1 MESVVPCAWRARA
14 RFPKVEP
21 LVFSLRSLRRLK
33 EAPGGAALPRF
44 RRFRVAWAGRG
55 RDRDGFPQGVTQGVT
70 RTVTGA
76 ISSDAASRWQVW
88 PFWPGLRQSHL
99 QLLLRILKSAS
110 SKGEAQTEAELRNR
124 RCLWA
129 ASLERCGPRLKP
141 GQVLEALEA
150 VAVGSLRE
158 SLPGFM
164 PLLRTHVEI
173 ARQPLRLVRI
183 LGLLRE
189 NEGESGRAATSV
201 LQLVQHCARHLS
213 EKPQDFGTEA
223 LSVFCALAK
232 AAGRAAFRK
241 LSEEDLAKLSRDV
254 AQQAGLGGLGGPG
267 ESVRSKAADAAE
279 LFCTLAR
286 LGSREGSAELLSW
299 LCGFLNGRMA
309 GVPAE
314 MLAPLARALG
324 KGDPHEEYVLL
335 HAICQQVLCVGLP
348 SASAAA
354 SMLLACSKWEFYD
367 DAVFMLAA
375 ESLNKGVHQIPP
387 SHLCDLVYAVSN
399 LQIRDALPL
408 DSLDALC
415 DDLVRRV
422 EALSEADL
430 VRLLRG
436 LLKLRH
442 QHEPLLAALRPV
454 VMEQQAR
461 IQSISLCNLI
471 NVFSYFGGL
480 DSESQKSLLDTAVGR
495 ARRLQP
501 VSVQHLLTALC
512 RLRTS
517 GSSDSSDSEL
527 LFSLEKLCQHIAA
540 CGVVASSGPGGGPGP
555 FGTFSPVQ
563 AVSSLAALAKLQ
575 QRDLAALSVLL
586 GALTGTICWTW
597 APSPHFLRT
606 MATPCEAFGSGSGR
620 RTLEG
625 LGSSHC
631 VEILQSLAA
640 LDLSSRTTVQLTA
653 LLCGLLCPQ
662 LHELRAK
669 ELLVVA
675 RAFSVER
682 LPDSVWASEASEA
695 SEWRERALEL
705 CLESL
710 RRHESFLD
718 SSWVSLLPFKLLCLQ
733 VNSGTFGTRE
743 FRDFLNPML
752 FSFVE
757 RLRCLTKEQCD
768 QNRLQREGEETL
780 EEEDPLTM
788 EGPEM
793 IRGSNFRIFVGSCVQ
808 SLPVDVVLCAADSP
822 G

>member
-1 MESVVPCAWRARA
+1 M
-14 RFPKVEP
+14 
-21 LVFSLRSLRRLK
+21 
-33 EAPGGAALPRF
+33 
-44 RRFRVAWAGRG
+44 
-55 RDRDGFPQGVTQGVT
+55 T
-70 RTVTGA
+70 
-76 ISSDAASRWQVW
+76 
-88 PFWPGLRQSHL
+88 
-99 QLLLRILKSAS
+99 
-110 SKGEAQTEAELRNR
+110 
-124 RCLWA
+124 
-129 ASLERCGPRLKP
+129 
-141 GQVLEALEA
+141 
-150 VAVGSLRE
+150 
-158 SLPGFM
+158 
-164 PLLRTHVEI
+164 
-173 ARQPLRLVRI
+173 
-183 LGLLRE
+183 
-189 NEGESGRAATSV
+189 GESGRAATSV

-213 EKPQDFGTEA
+213 EKPQDFGTEAIALGHSPFTTGGTHPAFALSLSLRYCQA

-267 ESVRSKAADAAE
+267 ESVRSKAADGAE

-540 CGVVASSGPGGGPGP
+540 CGVVASSGPGP

-606 MATPCEAFGSGSGR
+606 MATPCEALGSGSGR
-620 RTLEG
+620 RTLEA
-625 LGSSHC
+625 C
-631 VEILQSLAA
+631 RQS
-640 LDLSSRTTVQLTA
+640 
-653 LLCGLLCPQ
+653 
-662 LHELRAK
+662 
-669 ELLVVA
+669 
-675 RAFSVER
+675 
-682 LPDSVWASEASEA
+682 
-695 SEWRERALEL
+695 
-705 CLESL
+705 
-710 RRHESFLD
+710 
-718 SSWVSLLPFKLLCLQ
+718 
-733 VNSGTFGTRE
+733 
-743 FRDFLNPML
+743 
-752 FSFVE
+752 
-757 RLRCLTKEQCD
+757 
-768 QNRLQREGEETL
+768 
-780 EEEDPLTM
+780 
-788 EGPEM
+788 
-793 IRGSNFRIFVGSCVQ
+793 
-808 SLPVDVVLCAADSP
+808 
-822 G
+822 